1 MLKGMGLDLEPHSD
15 LDQSL
20 RLGALIVLAFWNIL
34 VATRMET
41 PYPELLVELYALP
54 ATRFVLLG
62 LVIGS
67 TFWCPTVSIMLAFAF
82 ITLGA
87 DVIFLTK

>member
-1 MLKGMGLDLEPHSD
+1 MSSLDLEPHSD
-15 LDQSL
+15 LDKSL
-20 RLGALIVLAFWNIL
+20 RLGALVVLAFWNVL

-41 PYPELLVELYALP
+41 PYPEVLVELYALP
-54 ATRFVLLG
+54 ATRMVLLA
-62 LVIGS
+62 LVVAS
-67 TFWCPTVSIMLAFAF
+67 TFWCPTVAVMLALAF

>member
-1 MLKGMGLDLEPHSD
+1 MSSLDLDVESHSE
-15 LDQSL
+15 LDKSL
-20 RLGALIVLAFWNIL
+20 RLGALVILALWNVL

-41 PYPELLVELYALP
+41 PYPEILVELYALP
-54 ATRFVLLG
+54 AARLVLLA
-62 LVIGS
+62 LVIAS
-67 TFWCPTVSIMLAFAF
+67 TFWCPTVAIMMALAF

>member
-1 MLKGMGLDLEPHSD
+1 MDLEPHSE
-15 LDQSL
+15 LDKSL
-20 RLGALIVLAFWNIL
+20 RLGALVVLAFWNVL
-34 VATRMET
+34 VATHMET
-41 PYPELLVELYALP
+41 PYPEALVELYALP
-54 ATRFVLLG
+54 ATRLVLLA

-67 TFWCPTVSIMLAFAF
+67 TFWCPTVAIMLALAF

>member
-1 MLKGMGLDLEPHSD
+1 MSSLDVEPHSE
-15 LDQSL
+15 LDKSL
-20 RLGALIVLAFWNIL
+20 RLAALVVLALWNVL

-41 PYPELLVELYALP
+41 PYPEVLVELYALP
-54 ATRFVLLG
+54 AARLVLLTI
-62 LVIGS
+62 VIAS
-67 TFWCPTVSIMLAFAF
+67 TFWCPTVATMLALAF

>member
-1 MLKGMGLDLEPHSD
+1 MELDLEPHSD
-15 LDQSL
+15 LDKSL
-20 RLGALIVLAFWNIL
+20 RLGALVVLAFWNVL

-41 PYPELLVELYALP
+41 PYPEVLVELYALP
-54 ATRFVLLG
+54 ATRMVLLA
-62 LVIGS
+62 LVVAS
-67 TFWCPTVSIMLAFAF
+67 TFWCPTVAVMLALAF